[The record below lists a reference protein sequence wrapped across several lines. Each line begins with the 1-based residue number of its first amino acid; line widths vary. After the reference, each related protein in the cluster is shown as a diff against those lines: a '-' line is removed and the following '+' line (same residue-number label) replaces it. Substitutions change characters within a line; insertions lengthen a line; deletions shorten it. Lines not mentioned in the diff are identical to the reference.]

1 MSGFGSFME
10 GFSGGARTMSDIKS
24 ALEER
29 KYRKSVRKRIEMD
42 SDSVNR
48 QREMADLPA
57 FDMGEEESPYLMR
70 LGDAMANGFKS
81 LRDKVAR
88 REGALPG
95 IGDTDFGA
103 MYEEQNPLIDTEALP
118 TLGQDLDLPEYKDG
132 SPGAIK
138 ADGTWNWADDE
149 KPDDKKPQRRKMTEE
164 EFNKGRE
171 QARRNTGQQI
181 RKPDPI
187 SSPQSQKIIDKIG
200 ADANPKE
207 AIPTKGRISR
217 GWDKLKGG
225 AKGAAALSASIGG
238 ITSVAEN
245 ALDADG
251 KLEDYYRRIG
261 RDPARAKDYRP
272 VEHAVMRGMGF
283 LQDMGKGV
291 TSFIPGLNDALHV
304 NDWANEASAAAPAP
318 QEAIPTAGS
327 PRRPGGPGPSRGR
340 TPARAAPTAPAA
352 PSQAIPTAKPDP
364 LAGFDVSNV
373 DPKDIPR
380 MSTREWDDHKKQIMQ
395 SYVLSGK
402 SYAEAMDLADQQ
414 VTNQQRRGFL
424 MFGQQAAAL
433 AEAGNLKGAAAAVTA
448 AFQNM
453 PTTTD
458 VNVTI
463 YNGHLVA
470 YGVDE
475 DTGEQVGQ
483 PVVLNAQRIQ
493 DILRNFSDPKV
504 WGEYVQTSR
513 KLDQGDRALDQ
524 ADRELAQRDYANRTN
539 RIIADARMLDARGG
553 AVGGGVSAKD
563 LDRIRPQIESIT
575 YRILA
580 TLPKDALPEGMSP
593 ERLGLAIQSL
603 AMDDYRQSGNADQTI
618 AKITEIAQSPGGVQ
632 WLIEQAAAYG
642 RGQ

>member
-10 GFSGGARTMSDIKS
+10 GFQGGMKSISDIKDAQELRKARK
-24 ALEER
+24 ALRER
-29 KYRKSVRKRIEMD
+29 QSMENADRNADRVLGGLPGFEFEPETKSYLERFGD
-42 SDSVNR
+42 W
-48 QREMADLPA
+48 
-57 FDMGEEESPYLMR
+57 MG
-70 LGDAMANGFKS
+70 NGFQTLQK
-81 LRDKVAR
+81 KVAS

-95 IGDTDFGA
+95 IGGTDFGSL
-103 MYEEQNPLIDTEALP
+103 YEEQNPLIDPEALP

-132 SPGAIK
+132 SPGGVK
-138 ADGTWNWADDE
+138 ADGTWDWAEDE
-149 KPDDKKPQRRKMTEE
+149 PEKKRRYNPDSKEEIERRRTASRTSSKPADAVNDTTKPKPSAIPEGPKKG
-164 EFNKGRE
+164 FVGR
-171 QARRNTGQQI
+171 G
-181 RKPDPI
+181 
-187 SSPQSQKIIDKIG
+187 IDKV
-200 ADANPKE
+200 
-207 AIPTKGRISR
+207 
-217 GWDKLKGG
+217 KGG
-225 AKGAAALSASIGG
+225 VKGAAALGASIGG

-272 VEHAVMRGMGF
+272 VEHAAMRGIGF

-304 NDWANEASAAAPAP
+304 NDGANEASAATPAP
-318 QEAIPTAGS
+318 EEAIPLAGS

-340 TPARAAPTAPAA
+340 TPAPAAPTAPAA

-380 MSTREWDDHKKQIMQ
+380 MSTAEWDEHKTQIMQ
-395 SYVLSGK
+395 SYIRSGK

-414 VTNQQRRGFL
+414 VANQQRRGFL

-433 AEAGNLKGAAAAVTA
+433 AEAGNLKGAAAAITA

-475 DTGEQVGQ
+475 ETGEQVGQ

-504 WGEYVQTSR
+504 WGEYVQTNR
-513 KLDQGDRALDQ
+513 KLDQGDRALGQ
-524 ADRELAQRDYANRTN
+524 VDRELDQRDYANKSD
-539 RIIADARMLDARGG
+539 RIVADARMLDAQGG
-553 AVGGGVSAKD
+553 AMGGGVSAKD

-593 ERLGLAIQSL
+593 ERLGLAIQNL

-618 AKITEIAQSPGGVQ
+618 AKINEIAQSPGGVQ